1 MHPRDVGGAANRV
14 RTGTDIL
21 DRMHH
26 IEIISR
32 LEDQHLEYLRNLVE
46 AATRADGHEPLGEH
60 KFLRMKHGDDL
71 ALGMLALEGERLVG
85 YAHTLTYGHGEE
97 RRVSCELV
105 VHPDLRRQGLGRRLL
120 AKVVEHAESQGA
132 SELTVW
138 AYNDSAV
145 SRHFAAEFGLTAGR
159 HLMHM
164 HRHPGPPPHLAA
176 PERVTIRAFR
186 PGRDEQ
192 ALLRLNNR
200 IFEEH
205 PENGAWTMED
215 LWGRMIQP
223 WFRADDVL
231 MLEVDGR
238 LAGFCWLKVEER
250 RDEGYVGEV
259 YVIGTAPEYQ
269 SRGLG
274 RHLLSQA
281 LSHLHERSVDAVA
294 VYVDQSNERGVALYW
309 SLDFHHHHVDVCYTR
324 PPR

>member
-1 MHPRDVGGAANRV
+1 M

-26 IEIISR
+26 IEIITQ
-32 LEDQHLEYLRNLVE
+32 LEGQNLEHLRDLVE

-71 ALGMLALEGERLVG
+71 ALGMMALEGERLVG
-85 YAHTLTYGHGEE
+85 YAHTLWYADDGE
-97 RRVSCELV
+97 RRVSCEMV

-145 SRHFAAEFGLTAGR
+145 SRHFAAEFGLSAGR

-164 HRHPGPPPHLAA
+164 HRHPGSPPYLAA
-176 PERVTIRAFR
+176 PEGAAIRSFR
-186 PGRDEQ
+186 AGQDEQ

-223 WFRADDVL
+223 WFRAEDVL
-231 MLEVDGR
+231 MLEVHGR

-250 RDEGYVGEV
+250 RDEG
-259 YVIGTAPEYQ
+259 I
-269 SRGLG
+269 
-274 RHLLSQA
+274 
-281 LSHLHERSVDAVA
+281 
-294 VYVDQSNERGVALYW
+294 
-309 SLDFHHHHVDVCYTR
+309 
-324 PPR
+324 